1 MVIAGVPYSNQELLT
16 LAEITGGSPYGAST
30 ITGPKGE
37 RMPSANELTI
47 ARAQGKHATEI
58 AAKLAAK

>member
-1 MVIAGVPYSNQELLT
+1 VVGVPYAAQELL
-16 LAEITGGSPYGAST
+16 AMGEITGGTPYGAST

-37 RMPSANELTI
+37 RMPSANELAI
-47 ARAQGKHATEI
+47 ARYQGRHTTQI